1 MNAETWLTE
10 PWLTGPWLAE
20 PWLPKPWLLEWSPL
34 EGVAAAFGVIAVYL
48 STRQNIWSWPT
59 AIVNV
64 TLYTLVF
71 YQGRL
76 YGQMGLQLVYL
87 ALSVYGWYQWLY
99 GGAQHGA
106 LRVSRASP
114 RLLISLGLLNLAAFA
129 ALAAILRQ
137 TDAALPWLDALLT
150 TTSLVAQWMM
160 TRKILEN
167 WILWIMLDLVYVP
180 MFISQRLYATAMLYA
195 VFLVLA
201 AMGFIE
207 WRRSLVSRA
216 SP

>member
-1 MNAETWLTE
+1 MNIPE
-10 PWLTGPWLAE
+10 PWF
-20 PWLPKPWLLEWSPL
+20 LEWSPL
-34 EGVAAAFGVIAVYL
+34 EGIAAAFGIVSVYL

-64 TLYTLVF
+64 SLYTIVF

-76 YGQMGLQLVYL
+76 YGQMGLQPIYL
-87 ALSVYGWYQWLY
+87 ALSAYGWYQWLH
-99 GGAQHGA
+99 GGEHRSV

-114 RLLISLGLLNLAAFA
+114 RLLVTLTALNLVAWVS
-129 ALAAILRQ
+129 LAAILRL

-167 WILWIMLDLVYVP
+167 WALWIALDVVYVP

-195 VFLVLA
+195 AFLVLA
-201 AMGFIE
+201 VMGYVE
-207 WRRSLVSRA
+207 WRRSILATPRT
-216 SP
+216 